1 MARSVFA
8 VVAGYVLA
16 ALGIGALRGTT
27 VILLRLFATD
37 AGYWTILI
45 YLLLKL
51 IYTLVS
57 AIAGG
62 YLAAIVAERK
72 PKWHAFG
79 VSTVLAGSFL
89 ISRSRY
95 AAQPAWYFKLLWVL
109 AVIGPMIGG
118 YLDRWPIDRSVAL
131 EFRIY
136 RGAKAL
142 VGCFLIGAT
151 IANHLSPSSDLFLPS
166 NAASGHGMLIV
177 EVVAFALGAWL
188 VYSGFGRDQQS
199 G

>member
-72 PKWHAFG
+72 PQGAPHDALYWRLGGMMAIRKGDWKLVKTREGPLIDIDPSALHDL
-79 VSTVLAGSFL
+79 SEAGLYNLSED
-89 ISRSRY
+89 IGETRNR
-95 AAQPAWYFKLLWVL
+95 AAERPDKVRELSDLWQQWN
-109 AVIGPMIGG
+109 
-118 YLDRWPIDRSVAL
+118 R
-131 EFRIY
+131 
-136 RGAKAL
+136 
-142 VGCFLIGAT
+142 
-151 IANHLSPSSDLFLPS
+151 HLSKPLWEPRS
-166 NAASGHGMLIV
+166 
-177 EVVAFALGAWL
+177 AF
-188 VYSGFGRDQQS
+188 
-199 G
+199 